1 MNSTLQSTSK
11 LSLRTDSQL
20 QRHTEAQPA
29 ITVHEIKV
37 YFPQDSASSFDKD
50 YDKKCYSVH
59 SIFPLRSNIPLEA
72 SQTHT
77 HACKCLSFGSRIN
90 FTEKLKKTPIIANIQ
105 TLTMKRSNIK
115 IVPKA
120 RVDC

>member
-11 LSLRTDSQL
+11 LSLRTGSQL
-20 QRHTEAQPA
+20 QRHTETQPA

-59 SIFPLRSNIPLEA
+59 SISPSGQTFLWRPHRH
-72 SQTHT
+72 THT
-77 HACKCLSFGSRIN
+77 HVNVCHL
-90 FTEKLKKTPIIANIQ
+90 EPE
-105 TLTMKRSNIK
+105 
-115 IVPKA
+115 
-120 RVDC
+120 